1 MVEVWVAE
9 EPTTEQQQTGL
20 VDLRAEERLVEDAVW
35 LHFAADPQPKP
46 LPRLLDQIL
55 SVVLVSEQTG

>member
-20 VDLRAEERLVEDAVW
+20 VDLRAEERLVEDAAR

-55 SVVLVSEQTG
+55 SVALVSEQTG